1 MRGYRYLT
9 GVSTLTYHQERCIGC
24 GICVQV
30 CPHQIL
36 ALHAQQV
43 EILNADLCMEC
54 GACALNC
61 PVEALSVRPGVG
73 CAVAILNAWKKRFF
87 GRTTNS
93 ACC

>member
-1 MRGYRYLT
+1 MRGYSYLT
-9 GVSTLTYHQERCIGC
+9 GVSTLTFCRERCIGC

-36 ALHAQQV
+36 VLRAGQLAIQ
-43 EILNADLCMEC
+43 NGDLCMEC

-73 CAVAILNAWKKRFF
+73 CAAATLNGWKNKLL
-87 GRTTNS
+87 GTTKNTD
-93 ACC
+93 CC